1 MRKESITGRLDAFLG
16 IESDSSYSEEDE
28 SIFDAVEQDDGAY
41 QTYEAEIVT
50 EAPDVL
56 AMETKA
62 AHDMDDRIDSIV
74 NTIKK
79 AETLLDSVIDVISER
94 DEARDYEVASQL
106 VNTIVS
112 ANKTVMD
119 IHKDAIRLKKTGNQ
133 KQINIGTLNTSTTQT
148 ANVTVASTK
157 DIMKQLQDL
166 KRELG

>member
-16 IESDSSYSEEDE
+16 VGSSREEDDDVY
-28 SIFDAVEQDDGAY
+28 DAVEQEDGSY
-41 QTYEAEIVT
+41 QTYEAEVVSD
-50 EAPDVL
+50 APDVV

-74 NTIKK
+74 NTIRK
-79 AETLLDSVIDVISER
+79 AETLLDNVIDVIAER

-166 KRELG
+166 RKELGN